1 MHKEPSTTIPFMEQV
16 LLLCQQASAR
26 QWMDSWAKSWG
37 IATTTIRRGGF
48 DSEGNVPADLH
59 DVQHFHPIFYDPA
72 SHSWKA
78 SEIQLDVS
86 WQEAGDKPLFFLIFQ
101 PPIDLHRYFS
111 STVFCVW
118 KDTLLVRICVGTQV
132 VMRMTCIVERWAWR
146 GHNDLPASE

>member
-1 MHKEPSTTIPFMEQV
+1 MRKEPSTTIPFMEQV
-16 LLLCQQASAR
+16 LLLHQQASAR

-37 IATTTIRRGGF
+37 IATTTIWRGGF

-59 DVQHFHPIFYDPA
+59 DVQHFHPIFHDPA

-111 STVFCVW
+111 PVQDALTELEFENLNFS
-118 KDTLLVRICVGTQV
+118 K
-132 VMRMTCIVERWAWR
+132 
-146 GHNDLPASE
+146 